1 MRRVPK
7 AVSWARLRSR
17 SPVWGRPAA
26 AAKLANQSTA
36 VADRGL
42 ADQVVRVALG
52 EAVDRLQWLL
62 DRLAADPAEHVDRP
76 GPPVGEA
83 VAAGQHQHLAAGL
96 GQPGGGGQPGRPG
109 TDHDHVGPHQPS
121 PARADGAAASSGRPS
136 PWRSKMPR

>member
-1 MRRVPK
+1 MGQ
-7 AVSWARLRSR
+7 AGGGGEAGE
-17 SPVWGRPAA
+17 PVH
-26 AAKLANQSTA
+26 A

-42 ADQVVRVALG
+42 ADQVVGVALG

-109 TDHDHVGPHQPS
+109 PDHDHVGPHQSS
-121 PARADGAAASSGRPS
+121 PARADGAAASSGTPS